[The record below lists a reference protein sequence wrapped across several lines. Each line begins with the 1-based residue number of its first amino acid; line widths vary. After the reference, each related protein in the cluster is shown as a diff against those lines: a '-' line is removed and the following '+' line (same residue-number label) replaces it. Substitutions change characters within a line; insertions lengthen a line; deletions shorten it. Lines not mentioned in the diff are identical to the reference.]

1 MLLRVILCS
10 LMVAWGPSLAAEE
23 GCPVRAA
30 VAPQYPPIAVLARL
44 SGSATVRVVVDQSG
58 NVTQADA
65 TSGHPVFKKAAT
77 EAAKKWK
84 FEVAPALSRT
94 TLLEFDFKALPEKSD
109 LESETTFMPP
119 NEVEVRKRPPKS
131 TVTDRADLPSPH

>member
-10 LMVAWGPSLAAEE
+10 LLVVWGPCLAAQE

-44 SGSATVRVVVDQSG
+44 SGTVAVRVVVDQWG

-65 TSGHPVFKKAAT
+65 TRGHPVLKKVAT

-84 FEVAPALSRT
+84 FEIAPAPSRT
-94 TLLEFDFKALPEKSD
+94 TFLEFDFKVLPEKSD

-119 NEVEVRKRPPKS
+119 YKVEVRKRPPES
-131 TVTDRADLPSPH
+131 TVSDRADLPGPH